1 MARYLSFVPQ
11 PSRADVIRQ
20 LVELAVSYAAPQVI
34 YETSIE
40 IQGLLLLLL
49 PPQKRNVGQL

>member
-1 MARYLSFVPQ
+1 M
-11 PSRADVIRQ
+11 IRQ